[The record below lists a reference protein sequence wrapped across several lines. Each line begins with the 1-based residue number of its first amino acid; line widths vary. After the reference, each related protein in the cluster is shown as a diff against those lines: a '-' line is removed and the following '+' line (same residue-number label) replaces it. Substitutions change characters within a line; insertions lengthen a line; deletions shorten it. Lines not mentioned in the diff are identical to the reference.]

1 MLALPG
7 GPTLEAEHPMM
18 TLLSHPFSPYGRKVK
33 IAIALKGLK
42 DRIEV
47 VQVDTN
53 PLDNPEITRA
63 NPLGKIPALVIDGD
77 TAIFDSH
84 VICEYLDSLA
94 PAPVLFPKGGVE
106 RMRTLTLGSLC
117 DGILDAALLLVYEK
131 RFRPEDKWHL
141 PWQERQQLKIDR
153 SLDFLERGPPA
164 WSASPDYGHLTLAC
178 ALGYL
183 DFRHEGKWRAG
194 HPGLVAWLDE
204 FAKAVPAFEET
215 TPKA

>member
-1 MLALPG
+1 MR
-7 GPTLEAEHPMM
+7 EADTPMM

-42 DRIEV
+42 DRIDV

-53 PLDNPEITRA
+53 PLDNPDITRV

-94 PAPVLFPKGGVE
+94 PQPVLFPKGGVE
-106 RMRTLTLGSLC
+106 RMRTLTLGSLA

-131 RFRPEDKWHL
+131 RFRPEDSWHA

-153 SLDFLERGPPA
+153 ATDFLERSPPA
-164 WSASPDYGHLTLAC
+164 WTASPDYGHLALAC

-183 DFRHEGKWRAG
+183 DFRHDGKWRAG

-204 FAKAVPAFEET
+204 FARAVPAFDET